1 MTPFEDRVYKETAT
15 IPLGKVRTY
24 KDIATAIGC
33 PRATRAVGNALHKN
47 KNSQVPCH
55 RVVRSN
61 GVIGGFR
68 YGSAKKKTLLQKEG
82 VLISGNK
89 VVSTREG
96 RSPE

>member
-1 MTPFEDRVYKETAT
+1 MTPFEDCVYKEAAT

-24 KDIATAIGC
+24 KDIAKAIGF
-33 PRATRAVGNALHKN
+33 PRAARAVGNALHKN
-47 KNSQVPCH
+47 KNPQVPCH

-82 VLISGNK
+82 VLVSGNK